1 MRRSTAEVAQQ
12 RGLVLRGFMGIAE
25 ETADIGRQRTQFH
38 ALRALFDHARASGLP
53 VDTLSMGM
61 SADMEAAIAEGS
73 TLVRIGSA
81 LFGARPRKTE
91 SESA

>member
-1 MRRSTAEVAQQ
+1 
-12 RGLVLRGFMGIAE
+12 MGIAE
-25 ETADIGRQRTQFH
+25 ETADVGRQRTQFRT
-38 ALRALFDHARASGLP
+38 LRALFDRARASGLP